1 MTEHYAERKRLAM
14 KITCNREKLL
24 SAFQTVASVAPT
36 RSPKPILQSVKF
48 EVTGESAILMATDLE
63 IGIRY
68 DVPAVEVESAGS
80 AVLPIQRFGSI
91 LRESSDEKL
100 SLESDGS
107 GTTIRGERSEFRL
120 PGQDPQGFPVVAV
133 FGETTYQEVSARLFR
148 EAIRRTSFATDNESS
163 RYALGGVLLELE
175 STKLVAVSTDGRRL
189 AKMEGPATAVGGE
202 ASPESSLIVP
212 TRAMNLLERAISD
225 DDGEIQIAG
234 RASEVLVKSPRA
246 TIFAR
251 LLEGRF
257 PRWRDVFPPRE
268 GVASVELSVGPL
280 LSAVRQAAI
289 ATSEESRGVDFQFS
303 SGTLVLTAQAA
314 DVGQS
319 RVELPIAYEGREVA
333 ITMDPR
339 FVADFLK
346 VLDADKTFTIE
357 LKDSES
363 AALLSTDDGYA
374 YVIMPL
380 ARDR

>member
-1 MTEHYAERKRLAM
+1 M

-133 FGETTYQEVSARLFR
+133 FGEKMYQEVSARLFR

-175 STKLVAVSTDGRRL
+175 SNKLVAVSTDGRRL

-202 ASPESSLIVP
+202 ASAESSLIVP

-268 GVASVELSVGPL
+268 GVASVELSIGPL

-303 SGTLVLTAQAA
+303 SGTLVLSAQAA

-319 RVELPIAYEGREVA
+319 RVELPIAYEGRDVA

-357 LKDSES
+357 LKDAES